1 MKILYLAPR
10 FPYYPLKGD
19 QLRDYNQIKLLS
31 KKHEITLVTFQAADT
46 KEEDIK
52 YMQQYCR
59 LELVFWNK
67 IQSHLNVLR
76 GSLSRLPL
84 QVGYFASPAMSAKI
98 KHLLK
103 HNHYDLIHVHLAR
116 MAEYVKDHQGIP
128 KVIDLMDA
136 FSLNMRN
143 RAKREKLLF
152 KVVSKVE
159 ELRMKN
165 YEKTLCQ
172 KFDKVIVVSERDR
185 AALGIQE
192 NVSILPL
199 GVDLRKP
206 KKNKKYRHDLI
217 FTGNMGYFPNQ
228 DAVLWFTKEVFP
240 LILKK
245 MPHLTFAIV
254 GNNPGQKI
262 KKLAS
267 KHIKVTGFVPS
278 IYDYLAQARLAVAPL
293 RSGSGMQIK
302 VLEAMAAGCPVV
314 ATHYVSEGIA
324 HASERKEIFIA
335 PDDAQ
340 QFADK
345 VVQVLQNN
353 NLCQQVAKTAL
364 NLIEKEYTWNRVV
377 SRLDRIY
384 TESAGNDLLKTDSS
398 KE

>member
-52 YMQQYCR
+52 HMQQYCR

-67 IQSHLNVLR
+67 IRSHLNVLR

-84 QVGYFASPAMSAKI
+84 QVGYFTLPAMSDII

-103 HNHYDLIHVHLAR
+103 HNRYDLIHVHLAR

-128 KVIDLMDA
+128 KVLDLMDA

-172 KFDKVIVVSERDR
+172 KFDKVLVVSERDR
-185 AALGIQE
+185 AALEVQE

-206 KKNKKYRHDLI
+206 KENKRYRYDLI

-228 DAVLWFTKEVFP
+228 DAVLWFVKEVFP

-245 MPHLTFAIV
+245 MPQLNFAIV
-254 GNNPGQKI
+254 GDNPSQKI

-267 KHIKVTGFVPS
+267 ERIKVTGFVPS
-278 IYDYLAQARLAVAPL
+278 VYDYLAQARLAVAPL

-314 ATHYVSEGIA
+314 ATRYVSEGIA
-324 HASERKEIFIA
+324 HASEGKEIFIA

-353 NLCQQVAKTAL
+353 SLCQQVAKTAL
-364 NLIEKEYTWNRVV
+364 NLIEEKYTWNRVV
-377 SRLDRIY
+377 FMLDRIY
-384 TESAGNDLLKTDSS
+384 TELAG